1 MTPSLASDT
10 SSTTVASQVGKY
22 RWTICALVF
31 FATTVNYLDRAV
43 ISLLKPYLE
52 KEFHWNAGDYANIE
66 IAFKLAYS
74 LGMLGV
80 GRIIDKLGTKMGY
93 ALSTFLW
100 SLAAIGHA
108 FVSSTFGFSVARAFL
123 GITEAGNFPA
133 AIKTTAEWFPQR
145 ERALATG
152 IFNSGSNVGAIIAP
166 LTVPLIAETI
176 GWKWAFV
183 ITGALGFVWLL
194 LWFMYYEVPA
204 RQARLSKAE
213 FAYIHS
219 DTDAAATAAIGT
231 EPKVSWAR
239 LLSFRQTWAF
249 ALGKFLTDPI
259 WWFYLFWLPDFLNKQ
274 YGLKGTAVALPVALV
289 YVMSSIG
296 SIGGGWIPLNFIK
309 NGMPA
314 FKARKLA
321 MLLIALC
328 VFPIVFAQQL
338 GQVNMWLAV
347 IVIGIAAAAHQA
359 WSANIFTTVSD
370 MFPKRTVGSVTGIGG
385 MAGGLGGILLSALVQ
400 KRMFVYYESINQLD
414 RAYFIMFLICGGA
427 YLLAWLLMHLLVP
440 RLKPI
445 HLDGPI
451 APVAPR

>member
-1 MTPSLASDT
+1 MIQAAP
-10 SSTTVASQVGKY
+10 VASAPVTDVIGKY
-22 RWTICALVF
+22 RWTICGLVF

-52 KEFHWNAGDYANIE
+52 TEFKWNSGDYANIE

-108 FVSSTFGFSVARAFL
+108 FVSSTLGFSVARAFL
-123 GITEAGNFPA
+123 GVTEAGNFPA
-133 AIKTTAEWFPQR
+133 AIKTTAEWFPQK

-166 LTVPLIAETI
+166 LTVPLIAESI

-183 ITGALGFVWLL
+183 ITGALGFVWLV
-194 LWFMYYEVPA
+194 LWFIYYEVPA
-204 RQARLSKAE
+204 RHARLTKAE
-213 FAYIHS
+213 FDYIHS
-219 DTDAAATAAIGT
+219 DVDDMAAASITT
-231 EPKVSWAR
+231 EPKVSWFK
-239 LLSFRQTWAF
+239 LLTFRQTWAF
-249 ALGKFLTDPI
+249 VVGKFLTDPI

-274 YGLKGTAVALPVALV
+274 YGLKGTEVALPVAAV
-289 YVMSSIG
+289 YVLSSIG
-296 SIGGGWIPLNFIK
+296 SVGGGWVPLNFIR

-314 FKARKLA
+314 FKARKLS

-328 VFPIVFAQQL
+328 VFPIVFAQYL
-338 GQVNMWLAV
+338 GQLNMWLAV
-347 IVIGIAAAAHQA
+347 LVIGIAAAAHQA

-370 MFPKRTVGSVTGIGG
+370 MFPKRAVASVTGIGG

-400 KRMFVYYESINQLD
+400 KRMFVYYESIGQLQT
-414 RAYFIMFLICGGA
+414 AYFIMFWICGAA
-427 YLLAWLLMHLLVP
+427 YLLAWVLMHFL
-440 RLKPI
+440 
-445 HLDGPI
+445 
-451 APVAPR
+451 APRMKQINLDTEPATR